1 MKRKILILNRRDL
14 KNPLSGGAE
23 IYTHEIFRRLC
34 DEYDI
39 THFSSAFE
47 GCRKVESIDGI
58 KYIRKGGEFTMHFYA
73 FLYTLL
79 NYRFFDLIIDEFNGL
94 GMMTFFFK
102 RSIILIHQ
110 LYDEFWV
117 AFFGIFGYPFKIIEK
132 ILLRFY
138 RNKPAIT
145 VSNSTKE
152 DLIDFGFRADNIT
165 IIFNGIDFVK
175 MDVKKGSKP
184 VLMYLGRM
192 RKTKNP
198 EDAIRAY
205 LQAKEKIDNLIIHMV
220 GDGEELD
227 YLKQQYQEEEGILF
241 HGFVSEE
248 EKYKLLRK
256 ASVLLVPSIREGWG
270 QIVIQANMMGT
281 PVIGYDV
288 AGIRDSVRHENTGF
302 LVDKHNPSEMSNRIC
317 DLLTN
322 PVILKKMSDSALE
335 YSSTFSWEKSADGMR
350 KTLNEIFLQIGS

>member
-1 MKRKILILNRRDL
+1 
-14 KNPLSGGAE
+14 
-23 IYTHEIFRRLC
+23 
-34 DEYDI
+34 
-39 THFSSAFE
+39 
-47 GCRKVESIDGI
+47 
-58 KYIRKGGEFTMHFYA
+58 MHFYA

-350 KTLNEIFLQIGS
+350 KTLNEIFFQIGS